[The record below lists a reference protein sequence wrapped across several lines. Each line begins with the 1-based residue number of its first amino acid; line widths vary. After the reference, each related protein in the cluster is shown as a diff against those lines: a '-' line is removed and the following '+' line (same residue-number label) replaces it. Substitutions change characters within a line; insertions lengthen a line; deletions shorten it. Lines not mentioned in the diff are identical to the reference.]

1 MMMMMIH
8 STSKPNRQSYP
19 STLGYSC
26 ERSIQAQTTVIED
39 QSCHIT
45 AGRTTVGVAYDN
57 LNMH

>member
-1 MMMMMIH
+1 
-8 STSKPNRQSYP
+8 
-19 STLGYSC
+19 LGYSC